1 MLEYSSVVIRHGEVS
16 GRVRLART
24 TTVLVMKDLAPEGT
38 MVRSED
44 DTLKS
49 NSVLYFDESLWT
61 YGFIRAL
68 LKYCRMD
75 EHYVLE

>member
-1 MLEYSSVVIRHGEVS
+1 
-16 GRVRLART
+16 
-24 TTVLVMKDLAPEGT
+24 MKDLAPEGA

-49 NSVLYFDESLWT
+49 NSALYFDESLWT